1 MLYMVFHIIP
11 KKERDKL
18 LLEFLEPEVFYKFMF
33 HWSIFV
39 RMAFHSLYYF
49 QLHRMLIEDDNI
61 EDMQS
66 SISGAVEFMI
76 AEKQAQEKSDLK
88 AGKLQEVPQ
97 LVTMIE

>member
-1 MLYMVFHIIP
+1 
-11 KKERDKL
+11 
-18 LLEFLEPEVFYKFMF
+18 
-33 HWSIFV
+33 
-39 RMAFHSLYYF
+39 
-49 QLHRMLIEDDNI
+49 
-61 EDMQS
+61 MQS